1 MKRIIHFKEQCHPH
15 LATEIHFSLGGFC
28 ISKQFLRLFFFFFFG
43 LVAFFPLIFAV
54 FHFVLVKR
62 DTENG
67 QKEDGN
73 SIAHP
78 HLLTELS
85 LKPPLHFSLFFIP
98 VGPD

>member
-1 MKRIIHFKEQCHPH
+1 M
-15 LATEIHFSLGGFC
+15 LD
-28 ISKQFLRLFFFFFFG
+28 
-43 LVAFFPLIFAV
+43 AFFPLIFAV